1 MFAFFRHVLGG
12 CCASLI
18 SRVFD
23 RFRISNFPRLGATT
37 AITLVLW
44 QISFLGIRVGEASN
58 PGPTMSNS
66 VPVSDGVTTP
76 LPQFQDQDLEISVPD
91 LASHPPGSLPVTAPS
106 LSLAPVA
113 HPMFLRP
120 LLPQSLFVR
129 PSRFCSFSFPG
140 LVLLLAALPA
150 RPALPLIAAVPLLRL
165 LLSLC
170 QISLLVLLLPTPVPG
185 SSVRSPLV
193 PIMLALLTGG
203 PPSAPCAHTSMLTF
217 QGAPW

>member
-1 MFAFFRHVLGG
+1 MFTFFRHVLGG
-12 CCASLI
+12 CCASLT

-23 RFRISNFPRLGATT
+23 RFRISNFPRLGATI

-66 VPVSDGVTTP
+66 VPVSDEVTTP

-91 LASHPPGSLPVTAPS
+91 LASHPPGSLPVTAFS
-106 LSLAPVA
+106 LSLAAVA
-113 HPMFLRP
+113 HPMFLSP
-120 LLPQSLFVR
+120 SSHSLSLFVLLVSV
-129 PSRFCSFSFPG
+129 PFPG

-170 QISLLVLLLPTPVPG
+170 QISLHVLLLPTPAPG
-185 SSVRSPLV
+185 FSVRSPPVLTMPV
-193 PIMLALLTGG
+193 LLPGG

>member
-23 RFRISNFPRLGATT
+23 RFRISNFRRLGATT

-66 VPVSDGVTTP
+66 VPVSDEVTTP
-76 LPQFQDQDLEISVPD
+76 LPQFQDQDFEISVPD

-113 HPMFLRP
+113 HAYVSEPP
-120 LLPQSLFVR
+120 PPAVSLC
-129 PSRFCSFSFPG
+129 SSFSFLFLFPAWFCCSPLSQPG
-140 LVLLLAALPA
+140 PHC
-150 RPALPLIAAVPLLRL
+150 PSSQPFP
-165 LLSLC
+165 SSGFYFLC
-170 QISLLVLLLPTPVPG
+170 VRSVFMSSSFPTPAPG
-185 SSVRSPLV
+185 FSVRSPPVPTMLV
-193 PIMLALLTGG
+193 LLTGG

-217 QGAPW
+217 RGAPW